1 MSIDVDPD
9 TDTDAGEQ
17 LCRWYRE
24 CGLAP
29 VAVHGGLPT
38 LTADSS
44 VGAVMMPGALSRAVC
59 GLLAAEIPVFRE
71 RLWGNHVAL
80 VVPGPG
86 RISATIAG
94 LLAAHAVAVLP
105 HGTRVLLPRTL
116 TALETE
122 ESWINAPAPGGV
134 IPSLQLLLALIREC
148 VDPALHTEA
157 PAS

>member
-9 TDTDAGEQ
+9 TATDAGQQ

-24 CGLAP
+24 CGLAT

-38 LTADSS
+38 LTADASL
-44 VGAVMMPGALSRAVC
+44 GAVMMPGTLSRAVC
-59 GLLAAEIPVFRE
+59 GLLADEIPVFRE
-71 RLWGNHVAL
+71 RLWSNHVAL
-80 VVPGPG
+80 VVPGPD
-86 RISATIAG
+86 RISPLITG
-94 LLAAHAVAVLP
+94 LLTAHAVAVLP

-122 ESWINAPAPGGV
+122 ESWINAPAPGGL